1 MAPNGA
7 AFCHYLAESRLA
19 GHNLPVVLCTRNA
32 ASAIPEPSTWAMMLA
47 GFAGLGFLGFRRARK
62 ATLTA

>member
-1 MAPNGA
+1 
-7 AFCHYLAESRLA
+7 
-19 GHNLPVVLCTRNA
+19 
-32 ASAIPEPSTWAMMLA
+32 MMLA